1 MRLII
6 CEKPSLAM
14 NVVKA
19 IGNMNKND
27 GYFEN
32 NDYIVTFAFGH
43 LLSLQDIDDYFN
55 REKTKWSLEELP
67 FVPNEFKFKLKDDS
81 GVKKQFKI
89 IKTLVKRK
97 DVVEIINCGDA
108 DREGEVIINNIIYDI
123 FKSENINKRVT
134 RLWLPEQ
141 TKDTIIKQLRDC
153 KDIYNTKNLYNE
165 GLGRTYID
173 WLYGINLTRYMTVK
187 TKNLFPIGRV
197 LVPVVQYIYDRD
209 MKIKN
214 FKPVDYYLIS
224 TMIQKD
230 QEEIKLNFKDL
241 KYDDVSVDTKNK
253 ALELI
258 NSLSSEKV
266 VVDSIETKEVAKTRP
281 KLFSLDTLQNYL
293 FKKEKLSLA
302 DTLKYVQTL
311 YEKGYVTYPRTN
323 TEYLAENEKEKIKGI
338 LNVLNDNDLE
348 FMDKKS
354 IFDDSKIES
363 HSALTITNII
373 PKETDFGTEM
383 EKLVYNTILNRFRS
397 VFCKNEAIIQE
408 TKVHLKL
415 GDYCT
420 ELTGNTIT
428 QLGYLKYEPIKDK
441 VLHNFIEKEEFIPN
455 MKLDVSTTQPPK
467 KVTEAE
473 LNSYLK
479 NPLKKEE
486 MSEEEEYRE
495 LLEGIEIGTVATRSG
510 IIENAVRYDYISKS
524 KSTLSITSKGMA
536 LIENLKKLNIDMNAS
551 KTVEISK
558 KLKKIYKNELTIS
571 DLVSDINN
579 QLESYIDKEKDIDT
593 FQQEKEVI
601 GICPKCKKNVL
612 ENEKSFYCE
621 DYKNCN
627 FSVWK
632 KNKFFD
638 SIGLKK
644 FTRSNMKSC
653 LTKGYFEAK
662 GLTSKS
668 GKTYNAKLVMEVTDK
683 YVNWKMEFGGD
694 KQWNYKIL

>member
-1 MRLII
+1 MNLII
-6 CEKPSLAM
+6 CEKPDVAM
-14 NVVKA
+14 DVVKA
-19 IGNMNKND
+19 IGNMNRND

-32 NDYIVTFAFGH
+32 SNYIVTFAIGH
-43 LLSLQDIDDYFN
+43 FLTLQNIDDYFG
-55 REKTKWSLEELP
+55 REKRKWNLEELP
-67 FVPNEFKFKLKDDS
+67 FIPKEFKFKLKEDP
-81 GVKKQFKI
+81 GLKKQFKI
-89 IKTLVKRK
+89 IETLIKRC
-97 DVVEIINCGDA
+97 DVEKIINCGDA
-108 DREGEVIINNIIYDI
+108 DREGEVIINNIIYNV
-123 FKSENINKRVT
+123 FKSENISKKVT
-134 RLWLPEQ
+134 RLWLTDT
-141 TKDTIIKQLRDC
+141 TKETIKRQLQNC
-153 KDIYNTKNLYNE
+153 KDISETQNLYYE
-165 GLGRTYID
+165 GLARTYID
-173 WLYGINLTRYMTVK
+173 WLYGINLTRYMTLQAK
-187 TKNLFPIGRV
+187 SLFPIGRI
-197 LVPVVQYIYDRD
+197 LVPVVRFIYDRD
-209 MKIKN
+209 MLIKN
-214 FKPVDYYLIS
+214 FKPVDYYVIS
-224 TMIQKD
+224 TTIQKNE
-230 QEEIKLNFKDL
+230 EEIKLNFKDL
-241 KYDDVSVDTKNK
+241 KFDDNSEATKTT
-253 ALELI
+253 ALELM
-258 NSLSSEKV
+258 NSLSGEKV
-266 VVDSIETKEVAKTRP
+266 VVDSIEIKEIIKIRP

-323 TEYLAENEKEKIKGI
+323 TEYLSENEKEKIKGI

-348 FMDKKS
+348 FIDKKS

-373 PKETDFGTEM
+373 PKEKDFVTEM
-383 EKLVYNTILNRFRS
+383 ERLVYNTILNRFKS
-397 VFCKNEAIIQE
+397 VFCKNETIIKE

-420 ELTGNTIT
+420 DLTGDIIK

-441 VLHNFIEKEEFIPN
+441 VLPNFTEKEEFIPN
-455 MKLDVSTTQPPK
+455 MKLEVSTTQPPK

-486 MSEEEEYRE
+486 MSEEDEYKE
-495 LLEGIEIGTVATRSG
+495 LLEGIEIGTVATRSV

-536 LIENLKKLNIDMNAS
+536 LIENLKKLNIDMNAY
-551 KTVEISK
+551 KTVEVSK

-571 DLVSDINN
+571 DLISDISD

-601 GICPKCKKNVL
+601 GICPKCKKNIL

-627 FSVWK
+627 FSIWK
-632 KNKFFD
+632 NNKFFD

-644 FTRSNMKSC
+644 ITKANMKSC
-653 LTKGYFEAK
+653 LKNGYFEAK
-662 GLTSKS
+662 NLTSKS
-668 GKTYNAKLVMEVTDK
+668 GKKYDAKLVMEVTDK
-683 YVNWKMEFGGD
+683 YVNWKMEFN
-694 KQWNYKIL
+694 K